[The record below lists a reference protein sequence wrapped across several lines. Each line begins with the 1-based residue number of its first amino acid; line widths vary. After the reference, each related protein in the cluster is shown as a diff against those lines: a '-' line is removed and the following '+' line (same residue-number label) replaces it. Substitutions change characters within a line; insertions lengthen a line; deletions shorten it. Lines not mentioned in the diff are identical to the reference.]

1 LDEHLPNAVAQA
13 LRQRDIEVVTTL
25 EAGLRGAADAEQ
37 LKRAHA
43 KARVLVTQDED
54 FLTLHSQGQPH
65 SGIAYSKQGTRTI
78 GQLVA
83 GLVLIHD
90 VLDPGEIV
98 GRVEF
103 L

>member
-1 LDEHLPNAVAQA
+1 LDEHVPNAVAQA
-13 LRQRDIEVVTTL
+13 LRRRGIDVVTTV
-25 EAGLRGAADAEQ
+25 EVGLRGAADAEQ
-37 LKRAHA
+37 LGRAHA
-43 KARVLVTQDED
+43 DARILVTQDED
-54 FLTLHSQGQPH
+54 FLTLHQQGQPH
-65 SGIAYSKQGTRTI
+65 SGIAYSKQGRRTI

-90 VLDPGEIV
+90 VLDPGEMV